1 MNAHRDATSRP
12 RQPTSKYPSALEQ
25 SPRENLQRPGKT
37 NFACRRKRYT
47 INSNLY
53 TYIFKTKQRF
63 RRRKLVGTHG
73 IEIVVNCVIAAEPG
87 HLLRLDFRDDFYIEP
102 SDDCRYDYL
111 EVRDGAHG
119 YSTLIGT
126 YCGNEFPP
134 MLTSSDRYLCVK
146 FVRAP

>member
-12 RQPTSKYPSALEQ
+12 RQHQQISGALEQ
-25 SPRENLQRPGKT
+25 SPREDSAPART
-37 NFACRRKRYT
+37 EKRISPAT

-53 TYIFKTKQRF
+53 IYIYLKQNSAF
-63 RRRKLVGTHG
+63 GARRKLVGTALR
-73 IEIVVNCVIAAEPG
+73 VVNCVIAAEPG

-102 SDDCRYDYL
+102 SEECRYDYL

-146 FVRAP
+146 FV

>member
-1 MNAHRDATSRP
+1 
-12 RQPTSKYPSALEQ
+12 
-25 SPRENLQRPGKT
+25 
-37 NFACRRKRYT
+37 
-47 INSNLY
+47 
-53 TYIFKTKQRF
+53 
-63 RRRKLVGTHG
+63 
-73 IEIVVNCVIAAEPG
+73 VIAAEPG

-134 MLTSSDRYLCVK
+134 MLTSSDRYLCVE
-146 FVRAP
+146 FVRAHPNRNRPR

>member
-1 MNAHRDATSRP
+1 MNAHRDATSRR
-12 RQPTSKYPSALEQ
+12 RQQQQISALEQ
-25 SPRENLQRPGKT
+25 SPREGSARTEKRISPGER
-37 NFACRRKRYT
+37 AA

-53 TYIFKTKQRF
+53 TFIYLKQNRAKHV
-63 RRRKLVGTHG
+63 RRRKLFGMSLR
-73 IEIVVNCVIAAEPG
+73 VVNCVIAAEPG

-102 SDDCRYDYL
+102 SEECRYDYL

-119 YSTLIGT
+119 YSTLIGS

-146 FVRAP
+146 FVLAP